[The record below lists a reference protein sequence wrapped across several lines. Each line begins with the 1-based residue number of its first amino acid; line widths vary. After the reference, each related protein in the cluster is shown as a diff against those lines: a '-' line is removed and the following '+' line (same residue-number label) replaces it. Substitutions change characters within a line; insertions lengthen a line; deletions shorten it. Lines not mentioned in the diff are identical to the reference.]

1 MVTVRWSVVTGGYR
15 VVTVWWSVVTG
26 GYRVV
31 TVRWSVVTGVIV
43 WSPFG
48 GLW

>member
-1 MVTVRWSVVTGGYR
+1 
-15 VVTVWWSVVTG
+15 VTG